1 MLATH
6 RVVDN
11 GYTIGFIVDGVF
23 ASDKCTRQNIG
34 LIDNLRINRQAVIK
48 SKGKLPEVSYEDVI
62 LNGVYKK
69 LVYENP
75 IERDIQKELL
85 HWKNNP
91 GHKVLQLNGVR
102 QVGKTT
108 ELLKFAY
115 RNYKYVIPVNLA
127 SDMYD
132 FSRCYL
138 KSREL
143 YFSISHF
150 DMNAYCAKANLHY
163 YVNSKDIVLIIDE
176 IQENREVYK
185 SLKDFADSLEC
196 DIIVT
201 GSYLGKILLDTSN
214 EEKEQL
220 EQIHNWVDTLTLGPL
235 TFDEFCR
242 TIKDKVDNKG
252 INDSDCLEIY
262 KRIGGY
268 PSVVRE
274 YLRRK
279 QGGMFDREL
288 GKIELAYKDE
298 ARTYFTN
305 EVDLMIFEMVFDVA
319 FKMMCD
325 NTYKVRTDIIRELA
339 NNDTESLVSVEEM
352 KQAVEW
358 LTYMGVIKV
367 DTVKSKIYFIDCG
380 LASYLGDRS
389 SISKESID
397 RVVNETFKFNK

>member
-6 RVVDN
+6 KVVDD

-34 LIDNLRINRQAVIK
+34 RIDNLRIDRQAIIK
-48 SKGKLPEVSYEDVI
+48 SKGKLPEVDYEDFI

-91 GHKVLQLNGVR
+91 EHKVLQLNGVR

-163 YVNSKDIVLIIDE
+163 YMDSKDTVIIIDE
-176 IQENREVYK
+176 IQENKEVYK
-185 SLKDFADSLEC
+185 SLKDFAESLEC

-201 GSYLGKILLDTSN
+201 GSYLGKALLDTSK

-242 TIKDKVDNKG
+242 TVRDNRKTDSKD
-252 INDSDCLEIY
+252 ITDSDCLEVY

-274 YLRRK
+274 YIRRK
-279 QGGMFDREL
+279 TGR
-288 GKIELAYKDE
+288 
-298 ARTYFTN
+298 
-305 EVDLMIFEMVFDVA
+305 
-319 FKMMCD
+319 
-325 NTYKVRTDIIRELA
+325 
-339 NNDTESLVSVEEM
+339 
-352 KQAVEW
+352 
-358 LTYMGVIKV
+358 
-367 DTVKSKIYFIDCG
+367 
-380 LASYLGDRS
+380 
-389 SISKESID
+389 
-397 RVVNETFKFNK
+397 